1 MKTFVV
7 RLHGAPLASF
17 DTKDEARDFLLKY
30 METQILATQTLA
42 YIDEAVL
49 KSDMTEAKQV
59 IKHIMEM
66 R

>member
-1 MKTFVV
+1 MKSFVV

-30 METQILATQTLA
+30 METQILATQSLA
-42 YIDEAVL
+42 FIDEAVL
-49 KSDMTEAKQV
+49 KSDMKESKEV
-59 IKHIMEM
+59 IRHIMEM